1 MAELLEEE
9 TQKEDVSEA
18 IEAERQKVD
27 AITRI
32 TEEVSYPSHFLRFSN
47 TFTGLQ
53 RMACEESES

>member
-9 TQKEDVSEA
+9 THKEDVSEA

-32 TEEVSYPSHFLRFSN
+32 TEEVNCLSLFLLFSHTFS
-47 TFTGLQ
+47 GLQ